1 MKVIIDIDVLN
12 PEEVVKTHKG
22 ELVGMIAGVMLSKEK
37 KKAKVERA
45 ICDEMVKIIG
55 EELPKALLEE
65 FIEADVTFSI
75 DDMKQ
80 KPE

>member
-1 MKVIIDIDVLN
+1 MKVIIDIEVLN

-22 ELVGMIAGVMLSKEK
+22 ELVGMLAGVMLSKEK

-65 FIEADVTFSI
+65 FIEADVKFSI
-75 DDMKQ
+75 DDMTQ